1 MVANRILVWDK
12 LALNHLKEIYDSLKA
27 GRNLSYADRV
37 KNTILRRLKNYW
49 TIQIFMSKIDLSL
62 IMMEVLEPL
71 KNINIE

>member
-37 KNTILRRLKNYW
+37 KNTILK
-49 TIQIFMSKIDLSL
+49 TAKEFIGQSKYL
-62 IMMEVLEPL
+62 
-71 KNINIE
+71 